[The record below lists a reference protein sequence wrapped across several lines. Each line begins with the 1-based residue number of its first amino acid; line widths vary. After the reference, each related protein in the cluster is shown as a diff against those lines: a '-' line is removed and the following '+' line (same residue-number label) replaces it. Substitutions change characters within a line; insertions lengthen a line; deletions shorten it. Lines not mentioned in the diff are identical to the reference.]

1 MTNKFLTESELKTL
15 QRCYTMIK
23 QNYDMLTQC
32 EDDEYTLNED
42 LMNIADMYNRL
53 KFYKRRLIYVLF

>member
-1 MTNKFLTESELKTL
+1 MTDKYLTESELKTL

-32 EDDEYTLNED
+32 EDDEYLLNED
-42 LMNIADMYNRL
+42 LMNIADMYNRF
-53 KFYKRRLIYVLF
+53 K